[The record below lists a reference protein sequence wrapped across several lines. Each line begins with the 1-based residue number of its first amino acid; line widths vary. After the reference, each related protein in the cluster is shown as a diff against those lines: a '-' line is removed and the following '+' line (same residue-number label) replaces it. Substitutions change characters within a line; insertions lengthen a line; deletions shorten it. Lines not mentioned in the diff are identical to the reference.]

1 MPPTASAARFN
12 WGERWVIKT
21 MDRQI
26 FAFVLMVIGDNH
38 TAKNQF
44 QYERSFLLAGLLTA

>member
-1 MPPTASAARFN
+1 MPPTASAVRFD

-38 TAKNQF
+38 AVKIN
-44 QYERSFLLAGLLTA
+44 SNMSVLPLAEMLTG